1 MVLHI
6 EKLRS
11 AYSANSQF
19 STSSKVGT
27 DGAAPGL
34 DTAIADALDARSSA
48 SFGLLPLLMADT
60 KKPVKVSPADVVST
74 AFTL

>member
-1 MVLHI
+1 MPDD
-6 EKLRS
+6 RS
-11 AYSANSQF
+11 C
-19 STSSKVGT
+19 VCRE
-27 DGAAPGL
+27 GAAPGL

-60 KKPVKVSPADVVST
+60 KKPVKVSPAAVVST

>member
-11 AYSANSQF
+11 AYFANFQF

-27 DGAAPGL
+27 EGAAPGL
-34 DTAIADALDARSSA
+34 DTAIADALDARSNA
-48 SFGLLPLLMADT
+48 SFGLSPLLIADT
-60 KKPVKVSPADVVST
+60 KKPVNVSPAAVVST